1 MGKIHCKTIMSYHY
15 TPTRRVNIKW
25 ISPSQKTN
33 KWTNKTKKQQNVGQ
47 NAEQLKFPYTAG
59 RSINLYNN
67 NFGKLFIKI
76 FFKLKVTIGIAMTQ

>member
-1 MGKIHCKTIMSYHY
+1 M
-15 TPTRRVNIKW
+15 
-25 ISPSQKTN
+25 N
-33 KWTNKTKKQQNVGQ
+33 KQNKKQQNVGQ